1 MKKWKE
7 TLIESSLE
15 LKKLRVLTTLAV
27 MGALSLAL
35 KAADVDIGGFAS
47 IGFAGIP
54 NQVVDML
61 FGPVTGTLF
70 GGAMDILKF
79 FIKPSGAFHFGY
91 TFNAMLAAFIY
102 GCFYYKRPVSF
113 WRILA
118 AKALIEVVVN
128 LGFGTLWSAQLYGR
142 AFLAALKLRIGW
154 SLFINWPLN
163 TAVFYLIAKGLEK
176 AGVFRLFRKD
186 QKAASRSPM

>member
-1 MKKWKE
+1 MKKFKDD
-7 TLIESSLE
+7 LVSSALE
-15 LKKLRVLTTLAV
+15 FKKLRVLTALAV
-27 MGALSLAL
+27 MGALAIAL
-35 KAADVDIGGFAS
+35 KQVSIDIGGFAS
-47 IGFAGIP
+47 IGFSGIP
-54 NQVVDML
+54 NQVVDLL

-70 GGAMDILKF
+70 GGAMDVLKF

-118 AKALIEVVVN
+118 AKGLIEIVVN

-142 AFLAALKLRIGW
+142 AFLATLKLRIGW
-154 SLFINWPLN
+154 SLLINWPLN
-163 TAVFYLIAKGLEK
+163 TAVFTLIAKGMER
-176 AGVFRLFRKD
+176 AGVFRYFQDK
-186 QKAASRSPM
+186 

>member
-1 MKKWKE
+1 MEKIRN
-7 TLIESSLE
+7 TLTESALE

-27 MGALSLAL
+27 MGAMAMAL
-35 KAADVDIGGFAS
+35 KAADIDVGGFAS

-54 NQVVDML
+54 NQVADML
-61 FGPVTGTLF
+61 FGPVTGALF

-79 FIKPSGAFHFGY
+79 FVKPTGVFHFGY

-113 WRILA
+113 WRVLA
-118 AKALIEVVVN
+118 AKGLIEVVVN

-176 AGVFRLFRKD
+176 AGVFRMFDKR
-186 QKAASRSPM
+186 